1 MKRKPFIIF
10 FTGLTNSG
18 KTTLSQ
24 LLFQYLKDIGLK
36 QIKNIDGDK
45 FRRKINNF
53 IYSNKGR
60 KFVGD
65 KKIKYAKLLTNKGY
79 NVIISGVAP
88 NRKWRKKNKRI
99 KNFFEIYLNCSF
111 RETIRR
117 NKRRKEKK
125 FLDQDK
131 NNVIGLDQPYERGDS
146 QDLTIN
152 TSNLNKKKSL
162 KKIIDFLERKKIIN

>member
-36 QIKNIDGDK
+36 QIKNIDREK
-45 FRRKINNF
+45 LRKKINNF
-53 IYSNKGR
+53 VYSSKGR

-88 NRKWRKKNKRI
+88 NRKWR
-99 KNFFEIYLNCSF
+99 
-111 RETIRR
+111 
-117 NKRRKEKK
+117 RK
-125 FLDQDK
+125 
-131 NNVIGLDQPYERGDS
+131 
-146 QDLTIN
+146 
-152 TSNLNKKKSL
+152 
-162 KKIIDFLERKKIIN
+162 